1 MSEQSDKHDP
11 GERKARP
18 GSVPRLPSGIRMSR
32 PDDGERVVTI
42 WREAVDATHHFLT
55 QEDRRSI
62 DELVQ
67 QFLPNTALWLPV
79 DDSDLALGFMQL
91 DGSHMAALFIDPAF
105 HGIGIGRALVE
116 HALSLQPSLTTEVN
130 EQNALAVGFYERMG
144 FTRIGRSSTDD
155 DGRPYPLLYLRLHR
169 EHYRPRG

>member
-1 MSEQSDKHDP
+1 MSRLSDEHDP

-18 GSVPRLPSGIRMSR
+18 GSVSRPPFTIRMSR
-32 PDDGERVVTI
+32 SGDGDRVVTI

-55 QEDRRSI
+55 PEDRRSI

-91 DGSHMAALFIDPAF
+91 DGSHMAALFIAPAF
-105 HGIGIGRALVE
+105 HGIGVGRALVE
-116 HALSLQPSLTTEVN
+116 HALSLQPSITTEVN
-130 EQNALAVGFYERMG
+130 EQNGQAVGFYGRMG
-144 FTRIGRSSTDD
+144 FTQIGRSSTDD
-155 DGRPYPLLYLRLHR
+155 DGRPYPLLHLQLRR
-169 EHYRPRG
+169 EDYRPRG